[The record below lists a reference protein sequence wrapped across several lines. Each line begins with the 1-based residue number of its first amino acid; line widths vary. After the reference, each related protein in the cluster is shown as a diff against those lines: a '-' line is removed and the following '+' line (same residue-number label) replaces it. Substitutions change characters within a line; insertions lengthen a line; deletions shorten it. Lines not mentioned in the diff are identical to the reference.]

1 MRQKKYS
8 FKSFYILI
16 FILAVSFLSLIMIT
30 PGIKGDLEKSLL
42 IILDQ
47 PTLFKTKLKSKNQ
60 NNLKLTDYPK
70 KIYFAFKNFLFS
82 DYKYEKLEFN
92 INFLELE
99 KLKNDRIIA
108 LEKKKLIDPQK
119 VKAEILYKG
128 KKYLAFI
135 RLKGDLSEHWGNN
148 KQWSLKIELKKD
160 KSIFSM
166 NEFAV
171 TNFLER
177 AFPYNFVMSKIF
189 NENDIL
195 NPRYEIAKVFVNG
208 ESWGPMLIEEQIS
221 SSFYAMN
228 KLKEVPI
235 FKMTNE
241 EDFRIY
247 VVSQNKVKNVSDIIK
262 WQGKLETEVYNEN
275 KILKKTNIPNLKTNQ
290 NLLSIFKNF
299 HEISILGEENYSL
312 ALKDHLDR
320 DHYAKILA
328 ILSIFGDDHSAN
340 DTNSRYYLDPYNLN
354 VIPILTDPSPQTI
367 KNNWDL
373 KKYLN
378 SFNYF
383 FRIFYDDKKFQNK
396 YFETINTLNKNID
409 LIELFFLD
417 TCEPFGK
424 NCRDLVDIAS
434 IKNNI
439 EYINSNKNIFNEL
452 IKKSKIDLNSKK
464 FNTKNQNDLIRKKIY
479 FRVFNNGDIKFHNLT
494 SEILKI
500 KRIKLINDIKCKK
513 NCNYKYLSL
522 NQNLKPSS
530 FEKLSIK
537 NINLQIKK
545 VDLEIF
551 NYLEIKY
558 FDENNKEFSQI
569 ERIENEFFSKENFF
583 KKQNNNIGFDIK
595 ISEKNYVIESGKYF
609 VKKPIIVP
617 SGYNLM
623 IKAGTKLIM
632 SPDTYIK
639 VNNGIIRFIGE
650 KDKPII
656 IGSVNPAEYWQGI
669 YVNSNGLKDTKS
681 LLKYVE
687 LSNFTYFNDN
697 KVQLTGGIN
706 FINGNLDLHNTI
718 ISNNLSE
725 DAVNLV
731 KNKFDIQ
738 NIVFNNIKSDGIDV
752 DFGKGE
758 INNVSLNYVGGDAI
772 DFSGSNVNLR
782 NIMINNTGDKAI
794 SVGENS
800 LIKIKN
806 IKISNSKIGIAA
818 KDSSE
823 VNVEKANISDCGMY
837 DYAVYKKKSYFSNS
851 IMNVEN
857 SISCNTPIS
866 QKQNKLTINGK
877 KVKNK
882 KINIKKLYE

>member
-1 MRQKKYS
+1 
-8 FKSFYILI
+8 
-16 FILAVSFLSLIMIT
+16 MIT
-30 PGIKGDLEKSLL
+30 PGTKGDLEKSLL
-42 IILDQ
+42 ILLDQ

-60 NNLKLTDYPK
+60 DKLRSIDYPK

-92 INFLELE
+92 IDFLELE

-108 LEKKKLIDPQK
+108 LDKKKLIDPQK

-128 KKYLAFI
+128 KKYLASV

-171 TNFLER
+171 SNFLER

-189 NENDIL
+189 NENGIL
-195 NPRYEIAKVFVNG
+195 NPRYEIAKVFING

-221 SSFYAMN
+221 SSFYGMN

-247 VVSQNKVKNVSDIIK
+247 VVSQNKVKNVNDIIR
-262 WQGKLETEVYNEN
+262 WQGKLETEIYNEN
-275 KILKKTNIPNLKTNQ
+275 KILNKTNIPNLKTNQ

-299 HEISILGEENYSL
+299 HEITSLGDENYL
-312 ALKDHLDR
+312 LTLKDHLDR

-328 ILSIFGDDHSAN
+328 IMSIFGDDHSAN
-340 DTNSRYYLDPYNLN
+340 YTNSRYYLDPYNLN

-367 KNNWDL
+367 KNNWDF
-373 KKYLN
+373 KEYLN

-383 FRIFYDDKKFQNK
+383 FKIFYDDKKFQNK
-396 YFETINTLNKNID
+396 YFETVDALNQNLD
-409 LIELFFLD
+409 LIKTLFLE
-417 TCEPFGK
+417 TCEPFGE
-424 NCRDLVDIAS
+424 NCRDLVDIDS

-452 IKKSKIDLNSKK
+452 IKKSKINLNSKT
-464 FNTKNQNDLIRKKIY
+464 FNTKNQSNLILKKIY

-494 SEILKI
+494 SETLRI
-500 KRIKLINDIKCKK
+500 KRIILLNDKKCKK
-513 NCNYKYLSL
+513 NCNNKYLSL
-522 NQNLKPSS
+522 NENLNASS
-530 FEKLSIK
+530 FEKVSTK
-537 NINLQIKK
+537 NINLKIKK
-545 VDLEIF
+545 ADLKTF
-551 NYLEIKY
+551 NFLEIKY
-558 FDENNKEFSQI
+558 LDENNKEFSQI

-583 KKQNNNIGFDIK
+583 KKRNNNIGFDFK
-595 ISEKNYVIESGKYF
+595 ILDKDYVIESGKYF
-609 VKKPIIVP
+609 VKKPIIIP
-617 SGYNLM
+617 SGYNLI
-623 IKAGTKLIM
+623 IKAGTELIM

-639 VNNGIIRFIGE
+639 VNNGIIRFMGE
-650 KDKPII
+650 KNKPITI
-656 IGSVNPAEYWQGI
+656 SSYNPTEYWRGI
-669 YVNSNGLKDTKS
+669 YVNSNDSKNTKS

-687 LSNFTYFNDN
+687 ISNFTYFNDN
-697 KVQLTGGIN
+697 KNQLTGGIN
-706 FINGNLDLHNTI
+706 FINGNLDLHNSI

-725 DAVNLV
+725 DAINLV

-738 NIVFNNIKSDGIDV
+738 NIFFNNIKSDGIDV

-758 INNVSLNYVGGDAI
+758 ISNVSLNFVGGDAI

-782 NIMINNTGDKAI
+782 NIVIKNTGDKAI

-823 VNVEKANISDCGMY
+823 VHVEKANVSDCGIY

-851 IMNVEN
+851 IMNVDD
-857 SISCNTPIS
+857 SISCNAPIS
-866 QKQNKLTINGK
+866 QKQNKLIINGK
-877 KVKNK
+877 EVKNQ
-882 KINIKKLYE
+882 KINVKKLYQ